1 MRVAVLGAGGK
12 VGREVVAI
20 ISAEGDLTLDEAIG
34 GRNGAALAEARLDA
48 EMLVDF
54 STPAAVMSLLDRLD
68 ASRPIGLVI
77 GTTGFSEAQ
86 NSRLRDEAARRPVLV
101 GANFA
106 HGFGPFR
113 AALMALAAALPQA
126 RLTLSETYN
135 AAKKPQPS
143 GTTQGLFADLAA
155 MDRTTEVEVH
165 RIRDTPG
172 ITELRCDLGVS
183 EITLRMAVA
192 GRAAYAAG
200 ALAAARW
207 LRGRPAGFYTPSD
220 MLSEDHP

>member
-12 VGREVVAI
+12 VGREVVAMI
-20 ISAEGDLTLDEAIG
+20 EAASDLALDEAIG
-34 GRNGAALAEARLDA
+34 GRDGAALAAAKLDA

-54 STPAAVMSLLDRLD
+54 STPAAVMALLERLD
-68 ASRPIGLVI
+68 PSHSLALVI

-86 NSRLRDEAARRPVLV
+86 STRLRAEAAHRPVLV

-113 AALMALAAALPQA
+113 AALMALAVALPQA

-143 GTTQGLFADLAA
+143 GTTQGLLADLAT
-155 MDRTTEVEVH
+155 MDRVAKVGIH
-165 RIRDTPG
+165 RIGDTPG

-183 EITLRMAVA
+183 EITLRIAVA

-207 LRGRPAGFYTPSD
+207 LRGRLAGFYTPSD
-220 MLSEDHP
+220 MLCEDHP